1 MKRIVFATNNQHKLE
16 EIRQILGNKF
26 EVVSLADI
34 GCHEDIPETGV
45 TLEENA
51 LMKAQYVFDKY
62 HIECFADDTGL
73 EVEALNGAPGVYSAR
88 YAGGEGHDSE
98 ANMRKLL
105 SELENN
111 NNRKARFRTVIALI
125 EKVDGLSSE
134 QHVKCFEGIVE
145 GEIIRERRGGEGF
158 GYDPIFQ
165 PTGYDKTFAELGTD
179 VKNQI
184 SHRARATQKL
194 AEYLN
199 TL

>member
-125 EKVDGLSSE
+125 EKVDGISSE